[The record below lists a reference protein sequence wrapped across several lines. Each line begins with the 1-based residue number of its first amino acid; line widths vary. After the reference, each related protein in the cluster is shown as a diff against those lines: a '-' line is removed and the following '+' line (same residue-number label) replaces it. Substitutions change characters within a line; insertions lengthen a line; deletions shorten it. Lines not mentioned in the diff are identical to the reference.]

1 MNIQCPSCAKAY
13 KLPDEKVKGQ
23 GVKVKCKQCESTF
36 IVRPDGTAT
45 LEGAPAAPAG
55 PVSYALSGP
64 GGAKLGPFPLETVK
78 ARIEVG
84 EITREWQAGPVGQP
98 LRPIAELPEFADVEW
113 PAIGADDDFGFGGGA
128 EAPAAPPAGGDDFGF
143 DDFASSPSA
152 PAAASASGGD
162 DFGFDDFSGGAA
174 AAPSTTDGGDDFGF
188 GDEPAS
194 SANAPAGDDDF
205 GFGDEAASFPE
216 PPRPRPAAMTS
227 ASMTSAMRRPRR
239 PRRPGIRGRRFRLR

>member
-1 MNIQCPSCAKAY
+1 AGEAILMNIQCPSCAKAY

-113 PAIGADDDFGFGGGA
+113 PAIGADD
-128 EAPAAPPAGGDDFGF
+128 
-143 DDFASSPSA
+143 
-152 PAAASASGGD
+152 
-162 DFGFDDFSGGAA
+162 
-174 AAPSTTDGGDDFGF
+174 
-188 GDEPAS
+188 
-194 SANAPAGDDDF
+194 
-205 GFGDEAASFPE
+205 
-216 PPRPRPAAMTS
+216 
-227 ASMTSAMRRPRR
+227 
-239 PRRPGIRGRRFRLR
+239 